1 MDKSVL
7 VYEGGKEVRL
17 MVKCDGETVW
27 LTIDQMADLFGRDPS
42 VIGKHI
48 KAAFSEEEL
57 DDSINRQNL
66 PINGRGR
73 PLSIYDLDVVIS
85 VGYRVKSIEGVRFRK
100 WATKVL
106 RAILLEGVKRDYR
119 LETLE
124 NRVALNENGLKRVEE
139 GLNYLVEQMSP
150 PTMKRVTGFS
160 KEEYPMPVYD
170 IIAAI
175 SVGMCIPLGRD
186 IDPGETSRRRFCAT
200 QTRRSG
206 EILALLIKVNDMV
219 ARCAH
224 PFGAPSRA
232 HVFTLGLC

>member
-1 MDKSVL
+1 MDKNVL
-7 VYEGGKEVRL
+7 VYEGDKGVRL

-27 LTIDQMADLFGRDPS
+27 LTIDQMSALFGRDPS

-57 DDSINRQNL
+57 GDSINRQNL

-119 LETLE
+119 LEALE
-124 NRVALNENGLKRVEE
+124 NRVALNENGLQRIEE
-139 GLNYLVEQMSP
+139 GLNYLVEQMSA

-160 KEEYPMPVYD
+160 KE
-170 IIAAI
+170 
-175 SVGMCIPLGRD
+175 R
-186 IDPGETSRRRFCAT
+186 
-200 QTRRSG
+200 
-206 EILALLIKVNDMV
+206 
-219 ARCAH
+219 
-224 PFGAPSRA
+224 
-232 HVFTLGLC
+232 

>member
-27 LTIDQMADLFGRDPS
+27 LTIDQMSTLFGRDPS

-119 LETLE
+119 LEALE
-124 NRVALNENGLKRVEE
+124 SRVALNENGLQRVEE
-139 GLNYLVEQMSP
+139 GLNYLVEQMSA

-160 KEEYPMPVYD
+160 KEE
-170 IIAAI
+170 
-175 SVGMCIPLGRD
+175 
-186 IDPGETSRRRFCAT
+186 
-200 QTRRSG
+200 
-206 EILALLIKVNDMV
+206 
-219 ARCAH
+219 
-224 PFGAPSRA
+224 
-232 HVFTLGLC
+232 

>member
-1 MDKSVL
+1 MDKNVL
-7 VYEGGKEVRL
+7 VYEGDKGVRL

-27 LTIDQMADLFGRDPS
+27 LTIGQMSALFGRDPS

-119 LETLE
+119 LEALE
-124 NRVALNENGLKRVEE
+124 NRVALNENGLQRVEE
-139 GLNYLVEQMSP
+139 GLNYLVEQMST

-160 KEEYPMPVYD
+160 KE
-170 IIAAI
+170 
-175 SVGMCIPLGRD
+175 G
-186 IDPGETSRRRFCAT
+186 
-200 QTRRSG
+200 
-206 EILALLIKVNDMV
+206 
-219 ARCAH
+219 
-224 PFGAPSRA
+224 
-232 HVFTLGLC
+232 

>member
-1 MDKSVL
+1 MDKNVL
-7 VYEGGKEVRL
+7 VYEGDKGVRL

-27 LTIDQMADLFGRDPS
+27 LTIDQMAALFGRDPS

-57 DDSINRQNL
+57 DGSINRQNL

-85 VGYRVKSIEGVRFRK
+85 VGYRVKSIEGVRFRQ

-119 LETLE
+119 LEALE
-124 NRVALNENGLKRVEE
+124 NRMALTENGLQRVEE
-139 GLNYLVEQMSP
+139 GLNYLVEQMSV

-160 KEEYPMPVYD
+160 KE
-170 IIAAI
+170 
-175 SVGMCIPLGRD
+175 G
-186 IDPGETSRRRFCAT
+186 
-200 QTRRSG
+200 
-206 EILALLIKVNDMV
+206 
-219 ARCAH
+219 
-224 PFGAPSRA
+224 
-232 HVFTLGLC
+232 

>member
-1 MDKSVL
+1 MDKNVL
-7 VYEGGKEVRL
+7 VYEGDKGVRL

-27 LTIDQMADLFGRDPS
+27 LTIDQMAALFGRDPS

-57 DDSINRQNL
+57 DGSINRQNL

-119 LETLE
+119 LEALE
-124 NRVALNENGLKRVEE
+124 NRVALNENGLQRVEE
-139 GLNYLVEQMSP
+139 GLNYLVEQMSV

-160 KEEYPMPVYD
+160 KEGIEN
-170 IIAAI
+170 
-175 SVGMCIPLGRD
+175 G
-186 IDPGETSRRRFCAT
+186 
-200 QTRRSG
+200 
-206 EILALLIKVNDMV
+206 
-219 ARCAH
+219 
-224 PFGAPSRA
+224 
-232 HVFTLGLC
+232 

>member
-1 MDKSVL
+1 MS
-7 VYEGGKEVRL
+7 
-17 MVKCDGETVW
+17 
-27 LTIDQMADLFGRDPS
+27 ALFGRDPS

-48 KAAFSEEEL
+48 KAAFLEEEL

-119 LETLE
+119 LEALE
-124 NRVALNENGLKRVEE
+124 NRVALNENGLQRVEE
-139 GLNYLVEQMSP
+139 GLNYLVEQMST

-160 KEEYPMPVYD
+160 KE
-170 IIAAI
+170 
-175 SVGMCIPLGRD
+175 G
-186 IDPGETSRRRFCAT
+186 
-200 QTRRSG
+200 
-206 EILALLIKVNDMV
+206 
-219 ARCAH
+219 
-224 PFGAPSRA
+224 
-232 HVFTLGLC
+232 

>member
-1 MDKSVL
+1 MDKNVL
-7 VYEGGKEVRL
+7 VYEGDKGVRL

-27 LTIDQMADLFGRDPS
+27 LTIDQMAALFGRDPS

-57 DDSINRQNL
+57 DGSINRQNL

-106 RAILLEGVKRDYR
+106 RVILLEGVKRDYR
-119 LETLE
+119 LEALE
-124 NRVALNENGLKRVEE
+124 NRVTLNENGLQRVEE
-139 GLNYLVEQMSP
+139 GLNYLVEQMSV

-160 KEEYPMPVYD
+160 REE
-170 IIAAI
+170 
-175 SVGMCIPLGRD
+175 S
-186 IDPGETSRRRFCAT
+186 
-200 QTRRSG
+200 
-206 EILALLIKVNDMV
+206 
-219 ARCAH
+219 
-224 PFGAPSRA
+224 
-232 HVFTLGLC
+232 

>member
-1 MDKSVL
+1 MDKNVL
-7 VYEGGKEVRL
+7 VYEGDKGVRL

-27 LTIDQMADLFGRDPS
+27 LTIDQMAALFGRDPS

-57 DDSINRQNL
+57 DGSINRQNL

-119 LETLE
+119 LEALE
-124 NRVALNENGLKRVEE
+124 NRVALNENGLQRIEE
-139 GLNYLVEQMSP
+139 GLNYLVEQMSA

-160 KEEYPMPVYD
+160 KEGIEN
-170 IIAAI
+170 
-175 SVGMCIPLGRD
+175 G
-186 IDPGETSRRRFCAT
+186 
-200 QTRRSG
+200 
-206 EILALLIKVNDMV
+206 
-219 ARCAH
+219 
-224 PFGAPSRA
+224 
-232 HVFTLGLC
+232 